1 LNYRLDLEHWF
12 VSLADVRTHHS
23 LDSNYA
29 ALLSA
34 STLRNQLVNRFQL
47 PLFWSTNIARFEAT
61 VCSRHALEP
70 ERHIEPPHSASCP
83 TRVGHR
89 R

>member
-1 LNYRLDLEHWF
+1 LNYRLDFEQWF

-34 STLRNQLVNRFQL
+34 STLRNQLVNRFQV
-47 PLFWSTNIARFEAT
+47 PPFWSTISKSLIPN
-61 VCSRHALEP
+61 
-70 ERHIEPPHSASCP
+70 
-83 TRVGHR
+83 G
-89 R
+89 